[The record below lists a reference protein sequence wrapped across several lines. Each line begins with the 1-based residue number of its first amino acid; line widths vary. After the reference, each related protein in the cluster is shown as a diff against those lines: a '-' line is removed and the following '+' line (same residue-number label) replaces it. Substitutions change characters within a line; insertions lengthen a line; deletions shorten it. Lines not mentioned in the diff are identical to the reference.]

1 MSGGKM
7 VVSLWS
13 EAPMAWLRKKMVR
26 LMLGWGRGW
35 DWLTAEEVAEIGAKI
50 GGMAGIGE
58 REWRELERLRLR
70 GSLRSTWEEKK
81 NIGWGERKF

>member
-1 MSGGKM
+1 M

-58 REWRELERLRLR
+58 REWRD
-70 GSLRSTWEEKK
+70 EES
-81 NIGWGERKF
+81 